1 MPTRKWWAALI
12 TGAGGIAV
20 MALSTGSWDIEE
32 SIALVTLLTER
43 SVAYL
48 VPNDPSGAGTRKP
61 A

>member
-1 MPTRKWWAALI
+1 LI